1 MTVHV
6 KAGGDRL
13 WSEAA
18 AETLAELTGK
28 VRKRAKAI
36 HGDVDVEA
44 VHDMRTATR
53 RLRTAITIY
62 GEDADKDDREPVEDE
77 LRRITRRLGDVRDLD
92 VLLETLDGASAAR
105 GGKLDPADLDPLR
118 RSWND
123 ERVAGAERLTAE
135 LGRGRFDD
143 ALAGAERLGKTADG
157 GAGDGS
163 GDGAEQ
169 QLRVAHRAPT
179 LIWASFGEVL
189 AYEIDPLTTDPA
201 SIHEMRIAAKKLR
214 YTLEAFQDAL
224 EPGAMLIQEVTALQ
238 DAGGEMHDA
247 IVARDRARETTKA
260 ADDLAKAEQ
269 AAVEAFAEAQDRR
282 AESCRPTT
290 ARHLTTV
297 RSRAFRES
305 LARAIA
311 GMGHVAPGS

>member
-1 MTVHV
+1 MTVDV

-18 AETLAELTGK
+18 ADTLAELTGK

-62 GEDADKDDREPVEDE
+62 GEDADKDDREAIEDE
-77 LRRITRRLGDVRDLD
+77 LRRITRRLGAVRDLD
-92 VLLETLDGASAAR
+92 VLLETLEGASTAR
-105 GGKLDPADLDPLR
+105 GGQLDPDDLDPLR
-118 RSWND
+118 RSWDD
-123 ERVAGAERLTAE
+123 ERATEAKRLTAE
-135 LGRGRFDD
+135 LKRARFDD
-143 ALAGAERLGKTADG
+143 ALAGAEQLGSTAEG

-163 GDGAEQ
+163 GDGDQ

-189 AYEIDPLTTDPA
+189 AYEIDPMTADPA
-201 SIHEMRIAAKKLR
+201 AIHEMRIAAKKLR

-224 EPGAMLIQEVTALQ
+224 EPGATLIDEVTALQ

-247 IVARDRARETTKA
+247 IVARDRARETTRGTL
-260 ADDLAKAEQ
+260 DLGKAERE
-269 AAVEAFAEAQDRR
+269 AIEAFAEAQDRR
-282 AESCRPTT
+282 AESCRAIT
-290 ARHLTTV
+290 ATHMTAV
-297 RSRAFRES
+297 RSRVLRES
-305 LARAIA
+305 LARALV
-311 GMGHVAPGS
+311 GMGHVAPRS

>member
-1 MTVHV
+1 MTADV

-18 AETLAELTGK
+18 AETLAERADK

-62 GEDADKDDREPVEDE
+62 GEDADKDDREAVEDE
-77 LRRITRRLGDVRDLD
+77 LRRVTRRLGAVRDLD
-92 VLLETLDGASAAR
+92 VLLETLEEASTAR
-105 GGKLDPADLDPLR
+105 GGSLGPEDLDPLR
-118 RSWND
+118 RSWTD
-123 ERVAGAERLTAE
+123 ERATGAERLKDE

-143 ALAGAERLGKTADG
+143 ALAGAVQLGKTADG

-163 GDGAEQ
+163 GDGDQ
-169 QLRVAHRAPT
+169 QVRVAHRAPT

-189 AYEIDPLTTDPA
+189 AYEIEPLTADPA
-201 SIHEMRIAAKKLR
+201 AIHEMRIAAKKLR

-224 EPGAMLIQEVTALQ
+224 EPGATLIQEVTALQ

-247 IVARDRARETTKA
+247 IVARDRARERTGGG
-260 ADDLAKAEQ
+260 DLGKAER
-269 AAVEAFAEAQDRR
+269 AAIVAFAEAQDHR
-282 AESCRPTT
+282 AEGCRPIT
-290 ARHLTTV
+290 ARHLTAV
-297 RSRAFRES
+297 RSRPFRDS
-305 LARAIA
+305 LARAL
-311 GMGHVAPGS
+311 GRMGHVAPT

>member
-1 MTVHV
+1 MTVDV

-28 VRKRAKAI
+28 VRKRARAI

-62 GEDADKDDREPVEDE
+62 GEDADKNDREPVEDE
-77 LRRITRRLGDVRDLD
+77 LRRITRRLGAVRDLD
-92 VLLETLDGASAAR
+92 VLLETLEGASTAR
-105 GGKLDPADLDPLR
+105 GGKLDLADLDPLR

-157 GAGDGS
+157 GADGS
-163 GDGAEQ
+163 GDGPEQ

-238 DAGGEMHDA
+238 DA

-269 AAVEAFAEAQDRR
+269 AAIEAFAEAQDRR

>member
-1 MTVHV
+1 VTTDV

-62 GEDADKDDREPVEDE
+62 GEDADKDDREAVEDE
-77 LRRITRRLGDVRDLD
+77 LRRITRRLGAVRDLD
-92 VLLETLDGASAAR
+92 VLLETLDGASTAR
-105 GGKLDPADLDPLR
+105 GGKIDPDDFDPLR
-118 RSWND
+118 RSWDD
-123 ERVAGAERLTAE
+123 ERAAGAERLTAE
-135 LGRGRFDD
+135 LGRGRFDA
-143 ALAGAERLGKTADG
+143 ALAGAEQLGKAAHG
-157 GAGDGS
+157 GAGEGS
-163 GDGAEQ
+163 GDGDQ

-189 AYEIDPLTTDPA
+189 AYEIDPLTADPA
-201 SIHEMRIAAKKLR
+201 AIHEMRIAAKKLR

-224 EPGAMLIQEVTALQ
+224 EPGATLIDEVTALQ

-247 IVARDRARETTKA
+247 IVARDRARETTQGA
-260 ADDLAKAEQ
+260 GDLGKAER
-269 AAVEAFAEAQDRR
+269 AAIESFAEEQDRR
-282 AESCRPTT
+282 AESCRPIT
-290 ARHLTTV
+290 ARCLTTV
-297 RSRAFRES
+297 RSRAFRAS
-305 LARAIA
+305 LARALV
-311 GMGHVAPGS
+311 GMGHVAPRS